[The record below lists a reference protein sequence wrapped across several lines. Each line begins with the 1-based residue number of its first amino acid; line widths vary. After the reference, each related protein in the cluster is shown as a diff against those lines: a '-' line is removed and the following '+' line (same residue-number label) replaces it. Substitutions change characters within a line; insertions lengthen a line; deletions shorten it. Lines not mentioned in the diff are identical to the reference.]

1 MHRAHIMI
9 RLLSTTFLL
18 ASLAASTVMAYK
30 SGPPMPIVFP
40 LEELSLAKFSG
51 GLTLR
56 VKCGSQNGLMI
67 ETSNEKAFSF
77 KDKSDEIV
85 VKRRSIRKLLSLGKD
100 YANVRATLT
109 VSGELPDLNL
119 ATGVNA
125 SVAPCDAP
133 QSIFKVKI
141 GTGSNMVLARGA
153 FDTLEIDANAG
164 SSFEV
169 DALTTTNQLY
179 LDLDTGSTFFGGPQL
194 DARSARVQVSTG
206 STANICGAE
215 TVTGKVSKGGDIRVK
230 KTASI
235 EVDKAVTGG
244 SIRRS
249 SC

>member
-1 MHRAHIMI
+1 MR
-9 RLLSTTFLL
+9 SW
-18 ASLAASTVMAYK
+18 SSK
-30 SGPPMPIVFP
+30 
-40 LEELSLAKFSG
+40 
-51 GLTLR
+51 
-56 VKCGSQNGLMI
+56 
-67 ETSNEKAFSF
+67 
-77 KDKSDEIV
+77 
-85 VKRRSIRKLLSLGKD
+85 SIRKLLSLGKHD
-100 YANVRATLT
+100 ANIPATLT

-133 QSIFKVKI
+133 QLIFKVKI

-153 FDTLEIDANAG
+153 FDTLEIDADTG

-169 DALTTTNQLY
+169 DARVTTNQLY
-179 LDLDTGSTFFGGPQL
+179 LELDTGSTFFGGPQL

-215 TVTGKVSKGGDIRVK
+215 TVTGKVSTGGDIRVK
-230 KTASI
+230 KTASV
-235 EVDKAVTGG
+235 EVDKAVTGR

>member
-1 MHRAHIMI
+1 MHRAHTST
-9 RLLSTTFLL
+9 LLLTSILL
-18 ASLAASTVMAYK
+18 VASLAPSAVMA
-30 SGPPMPIVFP
+30 SESEPPMPLVYP

-56 VKCGSQNGLMI
+56 VKCGSQNELMV

-77 KDKSDEIV
+77 KDKGDEIV
-85 VKRRSIRKLLSLGKD
+85 VKRKSIRKLLSLGKD
-100 YANVRATLT
+100 DANVRATLT

-133 QSIFKVKI
+133 QSIFKVNI

-153 FDTLEIDANAG
+153 FDTLEVDANTG

-169 DALTTTNQLY
+169 DARTTTNQLY

-194 DARSARVQVSTG
+194 EARSARVQVSTG

-215 TVTGKVSKGGDIRVK
+215 TVTGKVSTGGDIRVK
-230 KTASI
+230 KTANV
-235 EVDKAVTGG
+235 EVDKGVTGG